1 MNGKINICIEQI
13 KCAVKSHGLDTS
25 YTVAYYSIYFFV
37 LLVYNYTI
45 FYAVNIKLG
54 KMYIH
59 KVLLHIVP

>member
-1 MNGKINICIEQI
+1 MVLIQVIQL
-13 KCAVKSHGLDTS
+13 HYFD
-25 YTVAYYSIYFFV
+25 YFFA

-59 KVLLHIVP
+59 KVLLHIVPLHVCKK